1 VTRAPEASGQPK
13 SSQSGDRN
21 DLSNQKLRGVVAYL
35 IRLTHC
41 KSDSDKQR
49 HELCSVNQISP
60 VYTMVS
66 LIIVGNIRM
75 APKSSYDGLNDLYVA
90 YSAFV
95 VHSFQN
101 CKDFYAM
108 LVLCAPAGQDEQ
120 CSRKSAKPQ
129 AICYP

>member
-1 VTRAPEASGQPK
+1 
-13 SSQSGDRN
+13 
-21 DLSNQKLRGVVAYL
+21 
-35 IRLTHC
+35 
-41 KSDSDKQR
+41 
-49 HELCSVNQISP
+49 
-60 VYTMVS
+60 MVS

-120 CSRKSAKPQ
+120 WPRRSAKPQ
-129 AICYP
+129 AIYYLETVLDKALDIKIVCSLNGHNLFQIEMGRLRVKVRCERDPFHVYVASFGSCSNLDHLS